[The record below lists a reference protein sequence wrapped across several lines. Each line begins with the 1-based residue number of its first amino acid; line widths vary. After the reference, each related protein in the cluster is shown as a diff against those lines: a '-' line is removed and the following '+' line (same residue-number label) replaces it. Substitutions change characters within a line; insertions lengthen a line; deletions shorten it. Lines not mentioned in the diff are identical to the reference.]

1 MATKNEKKSRKQMKR
16 LENLEEQ
23 ELDDVLA
30 SGIGVGE
37 MRS

>member
-30 SGIGVGE
+30 SGIVVGE